1 MSELTDKHFFLL
13 APIVKA
19 NVTITTNIEP
29 LENMF
34 FISNVIGTYRKK
46 VLTRIGLKNL
56 VAKFLTTNVKVEFK
70 NFPGERLGSIHG

>member
-46 VLTRIGLKNL
+46 VLTRIG
-56 VAKFLTTNVKVEFK
+56 FK
-70 NFPGERLGSIHG
+70 IWLPNF